1 MVGLGDVVS
10 RSLDGGCRLRWARR
24 EEASSS
30 AIVVSSAGSTKF
42 LWILTLKI
50 ARRFVGGDDIYSVY
64 MRRTRLR
71 VC

>member
-10 RSLDGGCRLRWARR
+10 RSLDGGRRLKWARR
-24 EEASSS
+24 EEAPSG

-42 LWILTLKI
+42 MWILTLKI
-50 ARRFVGGDDIYSVY
+50 AWRFVGDDDICSVY